1 MCYTH
6 ELNVIKYKG
15 GNVLRVYLN
24 NIHGVDD
31 AILSMFMS
39 KRSWTPE
46 LQERVQKLSRQV
58 LDKDGFPIKSEMTTA
73 GWAEFN
79 YYLNKVVKWGSRHM
93 TMLRFID
100 LSFTVEGLHYAG
112 TGDWD
117 SHSMRFN
124 NRIIR
129 SSTRLANFD
138 YEMSDY
144 YQDKI
149 IPTDMAMQELGI
161 GIPDRIERDG
171 QSYVKTINGYIREDL
186 QDNKD
191 VKRGLY
197 MLSIPSNFIFKVNLT
212 EFAHVYKERNME
224 SSANPEVKM
233 LCEMCQQLV
242 EDVFPQFNKELLLKI
257 PN

>member
-1 MCYTH
+1 MK
-6 ELNVIKYKG
+6 I
-15 GNVLRVYLN
+15 YLN

-46 LQERVQKLSRQV
+46 LQERVQNLSRQV

-161 GIPDRIERDG
+161 GIPDKIEYNG